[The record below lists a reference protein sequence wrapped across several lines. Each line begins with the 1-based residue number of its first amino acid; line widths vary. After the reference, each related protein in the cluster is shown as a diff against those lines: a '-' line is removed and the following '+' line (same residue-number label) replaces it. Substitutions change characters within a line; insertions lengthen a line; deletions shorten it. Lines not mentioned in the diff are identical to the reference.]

1 MSGLSRDSLWYRGCK
16 WGGHICTRKE
26 KSANEGNLFFHTLVV
41 FVNDY
46 SLLKK
51 WIYHR
56 FVLNVKK
63 AARKIADLHTFMINT
78 QSLQK
83 FLNVATFSTLFF
95 QIFQNAPQIT
105 QFFVI
110 LSPAHTESTEAS
122 HRSQSH
128 GGLTQIPQISR
139 IIFKNV
145 QSVRF
150 VR

>member
-1 MSGLSRDSLWYRGCK
+1 MSSFCVKCKKSGKKNSRPT
-16 WGGHICTRKE
+16 H
-26 KSANEGNLFFHTLVV
+26 F
-41 FVNDY
+41 
-46 SLLKK
+46 
-51 WIYHR
+51 
-56 FVLNVKK
+56 
-63 AARKIADLHTFMINT
+63 FMINT

-139 IIFKNV
+139 IIFKNI